1 MHQILK
7 DISQGAGF
15 SVRSVEKQQQRL
27 ETIAEH
33 SSLCERAAME
43 AEREILQIK
52 KLRFMQDKIGDLFEG
67 VISGVTSFGL
77 FVELRE
83 YCVEGL
89 VHVTQLRD
97 DHYYYHEETYSLVGE
112 HFRKRYRI
120 GDSVRVQVA
129 HVDLGRRQI
138 DFHILSPVSEFS

>member
-1 MHQILK
+1 MHRILK

-33 SSLCERAAME
+33 SSLRERAAME

-67 VISGVTSFGL
+67 VIIGVTSFGL

-83 YCVEGL
+83 YFVEGL
-89 VHVTQLRD
+89 VHVTQTAR
-97 DHYYYHEETYSLVGE
+97 
-112 HFRKRYRI
+112 
-120 GDSVRVQVA
+120 
-129 HVDLGRRQI
+129 
-138 DFHILSPVSEFS
+138 